1 MISVVMPAHNEQGY
15 LEAAV
20 KTVVT
25 GLRDRGAEFEVIVVE
40 NGSVDGSSVEADH
53 LAELYREVEVLHLAD
68 ADYGRAL
75 RAGFLASHG
84 EIVANFDVDF
94 VDLVFL
100 DRALEIMQDDS
111 VAVVVGSK
119 KAPGSLDQRSA
130 GRKLVTT
137 VFTLMLRRGFGLGVS
152 DTHGVKSM
160 RRAALLPVVESC
172 TFGKDIYD
180 TEVVLRA
187 ERKGLTIREVP
198 VSVIEVRPAR
208 TPIVRR
214 IPRSLLGLARLRVAL
229 WRGGSHARG

>member
-1 MISVVMPAHNEQGY
+1 MISVVMPPHNEQGY
-15 LEAAV
+15 LEPAV

-25 GLRDRGAEFEVIVVE
+25 GLRDRGAEFEVIVAE
-40 NGSVDGSSVEADH
+40 NGSVDGSPAEADH
-53 LAELYREVEVLHLAD
+53 LAELYREVEVVHLAD

-84 EIVANFDVDF
+84 EIVTNFDVDF

-152 DTHGVKSM
+152 DTHGIKSM
-160 RRAALLPVVESC
+160 RRAALLPVVGSC

-187 ERKGLTIREVP
+187 ERAGLTIREIP
-198 VSVIEVRPAR
+198 VSVVEVRPAR
-208 TPIVRR
+208 TPIARR
-214 IPRSLLGLARLRVAL
+214 IPRSLLGLARLRIAL
-229 WRGGSHARG
+229 WRGGDRG

>member
-25 GLRDRGAEFEVIVVE
+25 GLRDRGAEFEVIVAE
-40 NGSVDGSSVEADH
+40 NGSADGSSVEADH
-53 LAELYREVEVLHLAD
+53 LAELYREVEVVHLAD

-84 EIVANFDVDF
+84 EIVTNFDVDF
-94 VDLVFL
+94 VDLAFL

-119 KAPGSLDQRSA
+119 RAPGSLDQRSA

-152 DTHGVKSM
+152 DTHGIKSM
-160 RRAALLPVVESC
+160 RRDALLPVVGSC
-172 TFGKDIYD
+172 IFGKDIYD

-187 ERKGLTIREVP
+187 ERAGLTIEEIP

-214 IPRSLLGLARLRVAL
+214 IPRSLLGLVRLRIAL
-229 WRGGSHARG
+229 WRAGPG

>member
-25 GLRDRGAEFEVIVVE
+25 GLRDRGSEFEVIVAE
-40 NGSVDGSSVEADH
+40 NGSADGSPVEADH
-53 LAELYREVEVLHLAD
+53 LAELYREVEVVHLAD

-84 EIVANFDVDF
+84 EIVTNFDVDF
-94 VDLVFL
+94 VDLAFL

-119 KAPGSLDQRSA
+119 RAPGSLDQRSA

-152 DTHGVKSM
+152 DTHGIKSM
-160 RRAALLPVVESC
+160 RRDALLPVVGSC
-172 TFGKDIYD
+172 VFGKDIYD

-187 ERKGLTIREVP
+187 ERAGLTIEEIP

-214 IPRSLLGLARLRVAL
+214 IPRSLLGLVRLRIAL
-229 WRGGSHARG
+229 WRAGPG

>member
-1 MISVVMPAHNEQGY
+1 MISVVMPAHNEHGY

-25 GLRDRGAEFEVIVVE
+25 GLRDRGADFEVVVAE
-40 NGSVDGSSVEADH
+40 NGSLDGSTLEADH
-53 LAELYREVEVLHLAD
+53 LAELYREVVVVHLPE

-84 EIVANFDVDF
+84 QIVANFDVDF
-94 VDLVFL
+94 VDLGFL
-100 DRALEIMQDDS
+100 DRALAILEDPTVSMVI
-111 VAVVVGSK
+111 GSK
-119 KAPGSLDQRSA
+119 RAPGSLDRRGA

-137 VFTLMLRRGFGLGVS
+137 VFTVMLRHGFGLGVS
-152 DTHGVKSM
+152 DTHGIKAM
-160 RRAALLPVVESC
+160 RRSALLPVVESC

-187 ERKGLTIREVP
+187 ERRGVAVAEIP
-198 VSVIEVRPAR
+198 VSVAEVRPAR

-214 IPRSLLGLARLRVAL
+214 IPRSLVGLARLRVAL
-229 WRGGSHARG
+229 WRSG